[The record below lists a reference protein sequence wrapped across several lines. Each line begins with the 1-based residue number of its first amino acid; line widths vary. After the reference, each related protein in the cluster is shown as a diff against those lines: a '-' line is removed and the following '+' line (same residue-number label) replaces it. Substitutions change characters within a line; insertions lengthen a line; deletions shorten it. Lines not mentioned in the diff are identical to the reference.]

1 MIIEA
6 GTHNIWPDFSLQ
18 IKSNLNFTEGLI
30 HLRGPN
36 GAGKS
41 SFLTQILLPRL
52 QNNPDYYSLYI
63 EQQMQLQITAVKA
76 YASLMKPRA
85 HVENEADAIDY
96 LLQDLLRVHSA
107 EPRPSFILM
116 DESLHAEQVKAFLDK
131 NIPNY
136 CLVFS
141 AHSQLFPEASGI
153 VFEPIS
159 PSLSQV
165 DVSTD

>member
-6 GTHNIWPDFSLQ
+6 GTHKIWQDFSLQ
-18 IKSNLNFTEGLI
+18 VVSNLKFGEGLI
-30 HLRGPN
+30 HLKGPN

-52 QNNPDYYSLYI
+52 QNNPDFYSLYF

-76 YASLMKPRA
+76 YASLMKPRMRI
-85 HVENEADAIDY
+85 ESEADAVDY

-116 DESLHAEQVKAFLDK
+116 DESLHAERVRDFLDK

-141 AHSQLFPEASGI
+141 AHSQLFPEANAI
-153 VFEPIS
+153 VFKPIS
-159 PSLSQV
+159 PSLSLV
-165 DVSTD
+165 DVVTD